1 VPEIGHHLTA
11 AAMVIAAR
19 HTRPALQQVL
29 VTMLRELSAPAASH
43 SFVRHLSKA
52 VPDVGGLPPAANAL
66 DSADGVVQKQQ
77 QRELVPMQSTQTL
90 APAAE
95 IVRKISGTLN
105 RLTGYEDIDALK
117 GAVASADEALASM
130 KRQVNA
136 AKADYDQELG
146 EQGQLHRQ
154 AWN

>member
-1 VPEIGHHLTA
+1 
-11 AAMVIAAR
+11 M
-19 HTRPALQQVL
+19 
-29 VTMLRELSAPAASH
+29 
-43 SFVRHLSKA
+43 
-52 VPDVGGLPPAANAL
+52 
-66 DSADGVVQKQQ
+66 
-77 QRELVPMQSTQTL
+77 PMQSTQTL

-154 AWN
+154 AWNSILLGGHMGRMLCAGASWGRGGCRCVPEGCCVLFPFVASDVL